1 MVSRPNNGRRES
13 IMAFVVIFAGGTG
26 IRMSSSDIPKQFMEL
41 DNKPIIIRTLE
52 NFSKHP
58 KVDHIVIA
66 CIAGWEDELRRSI
79 KKFKVKKVLDIVPG
93 GETGHRSIKN
103 GLLRVKRVASPSD
116 IVLICDGV
124 RPNIS
129 QSLITKAVTCTE
141 RYGSAV
147 PVLQSIDSV
156 LISDDGKTCGRNMSR
171 SSVYITQAPQGYT
184 MELIMWAH
192 DEAEARGIPD
202 AISSADLLI
211 GLGKTVHLFKGERDN
226 IKITTQEDVLALRA
240 NYYYSH
246 YKKFAEEEKQHGV

>member
-1 MVSRPNNGRRES
+1 MVNGPNDIGTEG
-13 IMAFVVIFAGGTG
+13 IMVFVVIFAGGTG
-26 IRMSSSDIPKQFMEL
+26 MRMTPSDIPKQFMEL

-58 KVDHIVIA
+58 KVDDIVIA
-66 CIAGWEDELRRSI
+66 CIAGWEDELRRLI

-93 GETGHRSIKN
+93 GETGYRSIKN
-103 GLLRVKRVASPSD
+103 GLLRVKSVTSPSD

-129 QSLITKAVTCTE
+129 QGLITNAIACTE
-141 RYGSAV
+141 KHGSAV

-156 LISDDGKTCGRNMSR
+156 LISDNGKTCDRNLPR
-171 SSVYITQAPQGYT
+171 SSTYITQAPQGYT

-211 GLGKTVHLFKGERDN
+211 GLGKTVRMFKGERDN

-240 NYYYSH
+240 HYYYSH